1 MTAHPNRKKVRQARR
16 IETAEGVAVGREVP
30 LAVAAAVAVAVAAV
44 VDIVV
49 VEVGSPSATTCRVTR
64 NWPRK
69 KPASIECPMMV
80 WKAWWLLS

>member
-30 LAVAAAVAVAVAAV
+30 LAAAAAAAAV

-69 KPASIECPMMV
+69 KPASIECPMMA